1 MTSLETSTV
10 SQPSQAHSNPN
21 VEAGR
26 KATLRRIL
34 IGDRQEMPEFDRTL
48 ATSRIAAMLRQ
59 RAREE
64 SWRCVAVYLP
74 WRGEPDLRGLW
85 QEWQQAGLS
94 LALPAVVGSSQ
105 ALEMRHWTEAAGFTP
120 DLMGLPVPATGSPLT
135 CDTWIIPCVG
145 VGPTGERLGAGKGFY
160 DRSIAKLRAAEPT
173 GVLRP
178 QFIGICFG
186 RAEIAEPFAEPHDQ
200 RLDACLTDR
209 GWRCF

>member
-10 SQPSQAHSNPN
+10 SQPSQAYSNQN

-26 KATLRRIL
+26 KATLRRL
-34 IGDRQEMPEFDRTL
+34 LMSHRQEMPEFDRTL
-48 ATSRIAAMLRQ
+48 ATGRIAEMLRQ
-59 RAREE
+59 RAQEE
-64 SWRCVAVYLP
+64 FWRCVAVYLP

-94 LALPAVVGSSQ
+94 LALPVVVGSSQ
-105 ALEMRHWTEAAGFTP
+105 ALEMRHWTEGVDYAS

-160 DRSIAKLRAAEPT
+160 DRSMAQLRAAAPT
-173 GVLRP
+173 GVLLPR
-178 QFIGICFG
+178 FIGVCFG
-186 RAEIAEPFAEPHDQ
+186 QGEAAEPFAEPHDQ

-209 GWRCF
+209 GWRRF

>member
-10 SQPSQAHSNPN
+10 SQSSQACSNQD
-21 VEAGR
+21 VDAGR
-26 KATLRRIL
+26 KATLRRTL
-34 IGDRQEMPEFDRTL
+34 ISHRQEMPEFDRTL

-59 RAREE
+59 RAQEE

-74 WRGEPDLRGLW
+74 WRGEPDLRSLW

-94 LALPAVVGSSQ
+94 LALPVVVGSSQ
-105 ALEMRHWTEAAGFTP
+105 ALEMRHWTGGADFAS

-160 DRSIAKLRAAEPT
+160 DRSIAGLRAAEPT

-178 QFIGICFG
+178 RFIGICFG
-186 RAEIAEPFAEPHDQ
+186 RGEIAEPFAEPHDQ
-200 RLDACLTDR
+200 RLDACLTER
-209 GWRCF
+209 GWRWL